1 MKIFLDDVRNPPD
14 DSWTVA
20 RTYNHCIALLFSGLP
35 VEVLSL
41 DHDIACYD
49 EVDHRELTGYH
60 VAQWVEESVATDDA
74 YTPPGKI
81 LCHSANPVGR
91 ARILETINSIQRMMA
106 QR

>member
-14 DSWTVA
+14 ASWTVA
-20 RTYNHCIALLFSGLP
+20 RTYNHCIALLSSGVP

-49 EVDHRELTGYH
+49 EEHREMTGYH

-74 YTPPGKI
+74 YTPPSKI

-91 ARILETINSIQRMMA
+91 ARIMGTIASIQRLMD